1 MRILIYSYNYYPEP
15 IGIAPLMTELAEGLA
30 KRGHEVHVSTAMPS
44 YPESEIYPE
53 YRGKLYTREKLNGV
67 SLARC
72 YVWSRPERNFRNRVL
87 FELSFVFLSFWQCLR
102 TPCPDI
108 IFLTV
113 PGLPVCIPGVIL
125 SKIYR
130 RPLVLN
136 VQDILPDAA
145 INVGLITNNKLIK
158 IFTNLE
164 LFAYNNADK
173 ISVIAESFQ
182 NNLFKKGVPENK
194 LVEIS
199 NWVDI
204 NFIQPINKTDSNFRQ
219 EHNLQDKFIVL
230 YSGNIALTQ
239 GLENLIAAGKYL
251 EEIQQIVIVIV
262 GEKKAIAQLKQQA
275 EAQNI
280 KNILL
285 LPFQPREKL
294 PDMLGSA
301 DLGIVMQKQNVI
313 NFNMPSKIQLLL
325 ASGCPIIASV
335 PTLGTAAQAIEKS
348 QGGVVV
354 PPENPQALA
363 QAIKDLYYQ
372 PDILKRLAENGRKYA
387 ENYYSFAKVLDRYE
401 ELFQSLI
408 NKREN

>member
-30 KRGHEVHVSTAMPS
+30 RRGHEVHVSTAMPS

-53 YRGKLYTREKLNGV
+53 YRGKLYTRERLNGI

-72 YVWSRPERNFRNRVL
+72 YVWSRTERNFRNRVF
-87 FELSFVFLSFWQCLR
+87 FELSFIFLSFWQCLR
-102 TPCPDI
+102 TPCPDL
-108 IFLTV
+108 IFLTI
-113 PGLPVCIPGVIL
+113 PGLPVCLPGVIL

-145 INVGLITNNKLIK
+145 IHVGLITNPQLINILRKL
-158 IFTNLE
+158 E
-164 LFAYNNADK
+164 RFAYNNADK
-173 ISVIAESFQ
+173 ISVITESFQ
-182 NNLFKKGVPENK
+182 NNLLKKGVPENK

-204 NFIQPINKTDSNFRQ
+204 NFIKPREKTDSNFRQ
-219 EHNLQDKFIVL
+219 ENNLKDKFIVL

-239 GLENLIAAGKYL
+239 GLENLIEAGKYL
-251 EEIQQIVIVIV
+251 KAIEQIVIVIV
-262 GEKKAIAQLKQQA
+262 GEKKAIAQLKLQA
-275 EAQNI
+275 EAKKLN
-280 KNILL
+280 NILL

-301 DLGIVMQKQNVI
+301 DIGLVMQKHNVI

-335 PTLGTAAQAIEKS
+335 PALGTAALAVEKS

-363 QAIKDLYYQ
+363 QAIKDLYHQ
-372 PDILKRLAENGRKYA
+372 PDILKKLGENGRKYA
-387 ENYYSFAKVLDRYE
+387 ENYYSFEKVLDRYE
-401 ELFQSLI
+401 ELFKSLV
-408 NKREN
+408 NQREN